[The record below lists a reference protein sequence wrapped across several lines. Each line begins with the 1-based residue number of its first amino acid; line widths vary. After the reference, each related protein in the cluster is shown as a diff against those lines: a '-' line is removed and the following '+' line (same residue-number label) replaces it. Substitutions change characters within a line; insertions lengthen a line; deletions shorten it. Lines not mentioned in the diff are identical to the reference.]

1 MRASDQRQVSV
12 LQDGMLYGAH
22 PSDQP
27 MFTQEAIHKK
37 HQRRCESIAL
47 VQRSPSYCLLALVLG
62 DMPHSPDPWGS
73 SITRRQWKV
82 RYNSWRSEIL
92 ELIDTRLTLEDRAL
106 VDIEDWTRRHYHRFD
121 GLGCVKRK
129 PLYCQ
134 LCEISVELP
143 LEPDP
148 WDRSISKRQWENKMQ
163 GWRKELEDLMA
174 ARAHCL
180 D

>member
-1 MRASDQRQVSV
+1 VPNEGA
-12 LQDGMLYGAH
+12 QDGMLYEVH
-22 PSDQP
+22 PSDEL
-27 MFTQEAIHKK
+27 MSHGEVAFTQEAIHKK

-47 VQRSPSYCLLALVLG
+47 VQRSSSYCLLALVLG
-62 DMPHSPDPWGS
+62 DMPPSPNPWGS
-73 SITRRQWKV
+73 SI
-82 RYNSWRSEIL
+82 SEIL

-148 WDRSISKRQWENKMQ
+148 RDRSISKRQWENKMQ
-163 GWRKELEDLMA
+163 VWRKELEDLMA
-174 ARAHCL
+174 ARTHCP